1 MIRIDR
7 ITKDYGGVQPAI
19 AELEFNIEPGSVTV
33 MVGTTGS
40 GKSTLIRVLA
50 GLEAPTSGRIRW
62 DEGSNTPFG
71 IVFQEPRLMPW
82 LNVCQNVTFGF
93 GPRRKRESGR
103 LADEILEHVG
113 LRAFSRYYP
122 RQLSGGMAQRVA
134 IARALVKKPLL
145 LLLDEPFSAL
155 DASTRTRLQD
165 HLIQLWVNRSLTLF
179 FVTHDIDEAVL
190 LADHNI
196 AIKGRPGRISH
207 QLRIDLARPG
217 VRQDEEFQAWKE
229 RILEALAD

>member
-145 LLLDEPFSAL
+145 LPLLRAMKWGSAEEYAVFCDIQAL
-155 DASTRTRLQD
+155 DKEFRRHSVSLLNQSSLQGESPYCLSTIRL
-165 HLIQLWVNRSLTLF
+165 VPKTL
-179 FVTHDIDEAVL
+179 
-190 LADHNI
+190 
-196 AIKGRPGRISH
+196 AIP
-207 QLRIDLARPG
+207 AR
-217 VRQDEEFQAWKE
+217 
-229 RILEALAD
+229 RILRKHSCNFLIPYNLHGICHI